1 MFAGDPMIGKWQFSA
16 LVTDLDLLAEAIWRI
31 YGERADGENR
41 IKGLKYDFAADSVNL
56 GDFWATEAA
65 LKTVMLACV
74 G

>member
-1 MFAGDPMIGKWQFSA
+1 MASHSVGDRS
-16 LVTDLDLLAEAIWRI
+16 DLLAEAIWRI